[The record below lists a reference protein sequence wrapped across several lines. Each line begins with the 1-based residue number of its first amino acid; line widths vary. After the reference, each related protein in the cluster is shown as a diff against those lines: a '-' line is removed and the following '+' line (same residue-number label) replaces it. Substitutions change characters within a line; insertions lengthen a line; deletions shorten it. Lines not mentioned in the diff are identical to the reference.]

1 MVHFKSC
8 DSITLFIFV
17 LRFPLK
23 RLSIQY
29 VYERVLLVFS
39 FRLTHIVCLW
49 KRVQKYNFFLISQV
63 FWKVFLK
70 IFILMFFSL
79 IKRIVMRFYLLNIS
93 KNVAFLRVAKVQLL
107 LYLASVSES
116 FFENFC
122 FHFSY
127 RFTHSICLWT
137 CSLSGWQR

>member
-1 MVHFKSC
+1 
-8 DSITLFIFV
+8 
-17 LRFPLK
+17 LRFYYSLYFCFKVSLK
-23 RLSIQY
+23 TAVNSIC
-29 VYERVLLVFS
+29 LWTCSSCFS

-63 FWKVFLK
+63 FRKVFLK

-79 IKRIVMRFYLLNIS
+79 IKRIAMRFYLLNIS